1 MKGLAA
7 YRQNRVYSAPNEQ
20 LVVMLFETAIHRLQR
35 AREAMASGHRGA
47 RVEWLEDLA
56 TVRSI
61 YMELLAA
68 LDAEVSPELT
78 RNLAATYTWVVRRLS
93 DIGKAGDPDGVDPV
107 IRVTD
112 TLLGAFSVAVNA
124 AGQEAEES
132 EESAAEAG

>member
-7 YRQNRVYSAPNEQ
+7 YRSNRVHSAPNEQ

-35 AREAMASGHRGA
+35 AREAMNSNHRGA
-47 RVEWLEDLA
+47 RVEWLEDLG

-68 LDAEVSPELT
+68 LDMEVAPELT
-78 RNLAATYTWVVRRLS
+78 RSLGATYAWVVRRLS
-93 DIGKAGDPDGVDPV
+93 EVGKTGDSAGVDGI

-112 TLLGAFSVAVNA
+112 TLLGAFSHAVASVD
-124 AGQEAEES
+124 GEREL
-132 EESAAEAG
+132 AAEAG